1 MSPFLAELLGT
12 MLLILMGGGVVA
24 NVCLS
29 KTKGNGAGWIAI
41 TTAWALGVFIGVVVA
56 GPYSGAHLNP
66 AVSIGL
72 AIGGTFP
79 WCDVCTY
86 IAGQMIGAALGAL
99 LVWLVYK
106 DHFNATDDPDA
117 ELGVFC
123 TSPAIK
129 DYPINFLG
137 EMIGTFALMFVVFFI
152 TDGELTYESNST
164 LPIGLGSV
172 GAIPVAFTVWVI
184 GLSLGGTTGYA
195 INPAR
200 DLAPRFIHFI
210 LPIKGKGSSHWE
222 YAWVPVLGP
231 IARGRYCRYALLC
244 IEIISCII
252 RITFGTAAFTSGVRS
267 IPTSLILRVEM
278 TMRWVSGRSS
288 VRIMASIISFRPIS
302 WALMSGG
309 KSVA

>member
-1 MSPFLAELLGT
+1 MTPFIAEFLGT

-29 KTKGNGAGWIAI
+29 KTKGHGAGWMAI

-79 WCDVCTY
+79 WCDVCQY
-86 IAGQMIGAALGAL
+86 IVAQMLGAALGAL

-106 DHFNATDDPDA
+106 DHFEVTDDPDA
-117 ELGVFC
+117 MLGVFC

-129 DYPINFLG
+129 SPAINFLT
-137 EMIGTFALMFVVFFI
+137 EAVGTFALMFVVFYI
-152 TDGELTYESNST
+152 TGGELSLKDSNST

-172 GAIPVAFTVWVI
+172 GALPVAFTVWVI
-184 GLSLGGTTGYA
+184 GLSLGGPTGYA

-200 DLAPRFIHFI
+200 DLAPRCMHAL
-210 LPIKGKGSSHWE
+210 LPIKGKGGSQWG
-222 YAWVPVLGP
+222 YAWIPVLGP
-231 IARGRYCRYALLC
+231 VAGAAL
-244 IEIISCII
+244 
-252 RITFGTAAFTSGVRS
+252 AAM
-267 IPTSLILRVEM
+267 LYYIL
-278 TMRWVSGRSS
+278 
-288 VRIMASIISFRPIS
+288 
-302 WALMSGG
+302 
-309 KSVA
+309 

>member
-1 MSPFLAELLGT
+1 MSPFIAELLGT

-24 NVCLS
+24 NVVLS
-29 KTKGNGAGWIAI
+29 KTKGHGAGWMAI

-86 IAGQMIGAALGAL
+86 VAAQMLGAALGAL

-106 DHFNATDDPDA
+106 DHFEATEDA
-117 ELGVFC
+117 GAKMGVFC
-123 TSPAIK
+123 TNAEIRHPA
-129 DYPINFLG
+129 INFLT
-137 EMIGTFALMFVVFFI
+137 EAVGTFALMFVVFYI
-152 TDGELTYESNST
+152 SDGELTYDSNST

-184 GLSLGGTTGYA
+184 GLSLGGPTGYA

-200 DLAPRFIHFI
+200 DLAPRIMHAL
-210 LPIKGKGSSHWE
+210 LPIRGKGSSHWE
-222 YAWVPVLGP
+222 YAWIPVCGP
-231 IARGRYCRYALLC
+231 IAG
-244 IEIISCII
+244 
-252 RITFGTAAFTSGVRS
+252 AA
-267 IPTSLILRVEM
+267 
-278 TMRWVSGRSS
+278 
-288 VRIMASIISFRPIS
+288 
-302 WALMSGG
+302 
-309 KSVA
+309 VAAMLYYVLK

>member
-1 MSPFLAELLGT
+1 
-12 MLLILMGGGVVA
+12 
-24 NVCLS
+24 
-29 KTKGNGAGWIAI
+29 
-41 TTAWALGVFIGVVVA
+41 
-56 GPYSGAHLNP
+56 
-66 AVSIGL
+66 
-72 AIGGTFP
+72 
-79 WCDVCTY
+79 
-86 IAGQMIGAALGAL
+86 MIGAALGAL

-231 IARGRYCRYALLC
+231 IAGAAIAGMLYYVLNNLLYHPDHFRNRRFYLGC
-244 IEIISCII
+244 QIHSDLVDIEGGDDNEMGFREIV
-252 RITFGTAAFTSGVRS
+252 GQDHGVDH
-267 IPTSLILRVEM
+267 I
-278 TMRWVSGRSS
+278 
-288 VRIMASIISFRPIS
+288 F
-302 WALMSGG
+302 
-309 KSVA
+309 

>member
-1 MSPFLAELLGT
+1 
-12 MLLILMGGGVVA
+12 MGGGVVA

-164 LPIGLGSV
+164 L
-172 GAIPVAFTVWVI
+172 
-184 GLSLGGTTGYA
+184 GGTTGYA

-231 IARGRYCRYALLC
+231 IAG
-244 IEIISCII
+244 
-252 RITFGTAAFTSGVRS
+252 AAIAGMLYYV
-267 IPTSLILRVEM
+267 L
-278 TMRWVSGRSS
+278 
-288 VRIMASIISFRPIS
+288 
-302 WALMSGG
+302 
-309 KSVA
+309 K